1 MNSEK
6 SEEPRDQGLC
16 FIWDCVQLIFW
27 LNKYILLIGLLRQCN
42 ILLDFQHD
50 ANKLCEELN
59 HVSLQKAC
67 KR

>member
-1 MNSEK
+1 MN
-6 SEEPRDQGLC
+6 LV
-16 FIWDCVQLIFW
+16 WDHVWLIFP
-27 LNKYILLIGLLRQCN
+27 LNKYILLIGLLRQYN

-59 HVSLQKAC
+59 HVSIPKAC